1 MWRCIKYDLNKVN
14 IQMITFFLEKRK
26 DEEEGGGKLLHYAA
40 LQDMRG
46 SLKIHFP
53 LKTKKS
59 KGMENVFSD
68 NDLKRHFL
76 FKVTFRKVFYYTL
89 RYLKISLN
97 TLSYPEIP

>member
-1 MWRCIKYDLNKVN
+1 
-14 IQMITFFLEKRK
+14 MITFFLEKRK

-76 FKVTFRKVFYYTL
+76 FKVTFRKVPKGIIL
-89 RYLKISLN
+89 
-97 TLSYPEIP
+97 YP